1 MLKDLLCNAPS
12 ADNLHIVPTS
22 RDPADSLA
30 LSSRNAYLSAQERP
44 YAPTLF
50 RALSLAKE
58 YLASNSEAT
67 ATDALD
73 RARHHIEETAAR
85 AAGEKVEIRLDH
97 VDCFERTTFARVRGP
112 VGARREVVLVGAM
125 WVGRTRLIDNLL
137 VNWEV

>member
-22 RDPADSLA
+22 RDPVDSLA
-30 LSSRNAYLSAQERP
+30 LSSRNAYLTPTERP

-58 YLASNSEAT
+58 YLASDPAAT
-67 ATDALD
+67 ASEALD
-73 RARHHIEETAAR
+73 RAKHYIEEVATR
-85 AAGEKVEIRLDH
+85 ASGENVEIKLDH
-97 VDCFERTTFARVRGP
+97 VDCFERTTFARVRGA
-112 VGARREVVLVGAM
+112 VGPHREVVLVGAV

-137 VNWEV
+137 VNWDV